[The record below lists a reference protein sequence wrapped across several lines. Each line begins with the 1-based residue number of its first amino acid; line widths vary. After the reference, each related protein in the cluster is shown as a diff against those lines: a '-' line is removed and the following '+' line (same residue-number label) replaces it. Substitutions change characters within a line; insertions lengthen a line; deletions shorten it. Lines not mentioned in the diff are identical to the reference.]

1 MKKVLFILL
10 AVMLLVICMSGIAF
24 ASDGSG
30 TVSGGVDWTQLLIG
44 IVGLVFAAVI
54 APGIK
59 ALFAWLKGRTKNEA
73 LQAALNEAQI
83 IADNVVASLQ
93 QTVVDGLK
101 AKSADGK
108 LSAEDAKAVYEQA
121 VESFL
126 ADLSAQSLAV
136 LENNADD
143 IVAFVSNL
151 LEARLFKLKS
161 GA

>member
-10 AVMLLVICMSGIAF
+10 AVMLLMLCLSGMAF

-30 TVSGGVDWTQLLIG
+30 AASSGVDWTQLLIA
-44 IVGLVFAAVI
+44 IVGLAFTAVI

-59 ALFAWLKGRTKNEA
+59 AWLAWLKGRTKNEA
-73 LQAALNEAQI
+73 LQAALSEAQTV
-83 IADNVVASLQ
+83 ADNVVASLQ

-108 LSAEDAKAVYEQA
+108 LTAEDAKAVYEQA

-143 IVAFVSNL
+143 IVAYVSNL